1 LTKKPHQI
9 YLDMK
14 YVVKL
19 FAVQILLL
27 PFLFTQSYGEN
38 SSKPIRVLLLSGR
51 NNHEWQQTTPFLEKM
66 FSQTGKFTFF
76 VTNQPD
82 TLKMRDLQKFDV
94 VLSNW
99 NSWPE
104 NDLRWPAETE
114 NALLQFINNGG
125 GFVTFHASSSAFYKW
140 PEFQE
145 ISTSAWIMDTT
156 SHAKVSETNV
166 SITNKKH
173 PVTKGMKDFVIF
185 DELWL
190 NAAINPKFEILGMA
204 SNQKITDEGLKSQ
217 PAIMVDSYGKGRI
230 FHTILGHDV
239 KAMENEGFR
248 TLLLRGTEWAATGK
262 VSKK

>member
-1 LTKKPHQI
+1 
-9 YLDMK
+9 MK
-14 YVVKL
+14 YVIKL

-38 SSKPIRVLLLSGR
+38 LPKSINVLILSGR
-51 NNHEWQQTTPFLEKM
+51 NNHEWQQTTSYLEKL

-82 TLKMRDLQKFDV
+82 TLKLSDFQKFDV

-104 NDLRWPAETE
+104 NDLRWTE
-114 NALLQFINNGG
+114 QTEKALLNFIKNGG

-145 ISTSAWIMDTT
+145 ISTAAWIMDTT
-156 SHAKVSETNV
+156 SHGKVSETNV
-166 SITNKKH
+166 SITVQKH

-190 NAAINPKFEILGMA
+190 NAAVNPKFEVLGRA
-204 SNQKITDEGLKSQ
+204 SDQKTTEEGIKPQ
-217 PAIMVDSYGKGRI
+217 PAIMVAVYGKGRI

-239 KAMENEGFR
+239 KAMENEGFQ

-262 VSKK
+262 VSQKKIKK